1 MVAHRRRA
9 LSRIAWGTVAVLTL
23 FAWRPSAA
31 CDDRPGAAGATPERS
46 GRGLTA
52 EGLIGL
58 REIGNPDSSLFG
70 LPSPLAI
77 DPSGR
82 RVAFVLSQADP
93 GANRYCRSLVML
105 SLDGTGEPEVLDR
118 GGERMSLDATR
129 AGILVASGVALDV
142 TPQWSPDGKAIAY
155 LRRDGGINQ
164 LWVSRPGEHLGRPTT
179 RSAVDVE
186 SFAWSAD
193 GLELRYSSRPE
204 RARVEKAIVQEAGQG
219 FLYDARFVPTAGPK
233 PQMAAGIPVEQF
245 AVTLSS
251 GDVQSV
257 PDAVFDVAGDRRA
270 ATVGWQGS
278 IASVSLSPLSL
289 RQVVMTSPSGVTSRC
304 DAAACIGRPAGVWPV
319 GQAGDALFL
328 RREGWNG
335 DTIALYRWTAGSRDV
350 HRMLQTSDVLNGCA
364 MAKNE
369 LICLRESATRPRR
382 VVGIDVETG
391 KVRDIY
397 DPNPQMRDWVFGPV
411 RRLRWRNANGLEVY
425 GDLVLPPN
433 IPVTR
438 MLPLIVV
445 QYRSTGFLRGGTGD
459 EYPIHL
465 FAQAGFA
472 VLSVERPTFVAA
484 AATGLKTATD
494 VNAYNLK
501 DWAERRSLLSAI
513 ETGVQKVIDLG
524 IADPTR
530 IGITGLSDGATTARF
545 ALINSRMFAAAA
557 ISSCCV
563 DPRDVLTLAGPAY
576 ADVARQIGYPALT
589 DRDDARWKPLS
600 LGLNASR
607 LATPLLMQLADDEY
621 LLALDSFMS
630 LREQTQPA
638 EMFVFPG
645 EHHIKV
651 QPAHRLAIYRRNL
664 DWFSFW
670 LLGKETNRTGDAT
683 QIARWR
689 ALRDR
694 LREPKTS
701 AVRVSAPILPTL
713 PHR

>member
-1 MVAHRRRA
+1 MRT
-9 LSRIAWGTVAVLTL
+9 AWGTVGVLAV
-23 FAWRPSAA
+23 FVWRPGTA
-31 CDDRPGAAGATPERS
+31 CDRPPDPVTTASRQSERS
-46 GRGLTA
+46 LTA
-52 EGLIGL
+52 ETLIGL

-93 GANRYCRSLVML
+93 SANRYCRSLVML
-105 SLDGTGEPEVLDR
+105 SLDGRAAPVVLDR
-118 GGERMSLDATR
+118 GGEHMSLDATR
-129 AGILVASGVALDV
+129 AGILVASGVTRDV
-142 TPQWSPDGKAIAY
+142 TPQWSPDGAAIAF
-155 LRRDGGINQ
+155 LRRDAGINQ
-164 LWVSRPGEHLGRPTT
+164 LWVTRPEDHVGRPVT
-179 RSAVDVE
+179 RSPVDIE

-193 GLELRYSSRPE
+193 GRELTYSSRPE
-204 RARVEKAIVQEAGQG
+204 RARLEDAIVRESSRG
-219 FLYDARFVPTAGPK
+219 FLYDARFVPTAGAR
-233 PQMAAGIPVEQF
+233 PQMTAGMPLEHF
-245 AVTLSS
+245 AVTLSTGEVRPIPTTAMALPGGES
-251 GDVQSV
+251 APSPFGWRGTIS
-257 PDAVFDVAGDRRA
+257 
-270 ATVGWQGS
+270 TVS
-278 IASVSLSPLSL
+278 ASLLSP
-289 RQVVMTSPSGVTSRC
+289 RRVVMTSPSGVPSRC
-304 DAAACIGRPAGVWPV
+304 DAAACTGRLAGIWPV

-350 HRMLQTSDVLNGCA
+350 HRVLLTGDVLNGCA
-364 MAKNE
+364 MANAE
-369 LICLRESATRPRR
+369 LICLRESPTRPRR

-391 KVRDIY
+391 SIRDIY
-397 DPNPQMRDWVFGPV
+397 DPNPQVADWVFGPV
-411 RRLRWRNANGLEVY
+411 RRLRWRNANGFEVY

-433 IPVTR
+433 TSAAR
-438 MLPLIVV
+438 KLPLIVV

-472 VLSVERPTFVAA
+472 VLSIERPTFVAA
-484 AATGLKTATD
+484 AAPGLKTATE

-513 ETGVQKVIDLG
+513 ETGVRKVIDLG
-524 IADPTR
+524 IADPAR
-530 IGITGLSDGATTARF
+530 IGISGLSDGATTARF
-545 ALINSRMFAAAA
+545 ALINSRMFAAAS

-589 DRDDARWKPLS
+589 ARDEARWRPLS

-630 LREQTQPA
+630 LREQNQPV

-651 QPAHRLAIYRRNL
+651 QPAHRLAIYLRNL

-670 LLGKETNRTGDAT
+670 LLGKETNRTGDTT
-683 QIARWR
+683 QLARWR
-689 ALRDR
+689 ALRAQLRDR
-694 LREPKTS
+694 KDRPAPLN
-701 AVRVSAPILPTL
+701 APILPTL
-713 PHR
+713 RHR